1 MSEGAAQQ
9 YTDLLMS
16 LLTKRDAVG
25 GGALS
30 PEEEAD
36 FAARLDYYWSAM
48 TLAEQAA
55 AERRFRCEA

>member
-1 MSEGAAQQ
+1 MSDGAAQQ

-16 LLTKRDAVG
+16 LLTKRDAA

-30 PEEEAD
+30 QEEEAD

-48 TLAEQAA
+48 TLPEQAA
-55 AERRFRCEA
+55 AERRFRCEP